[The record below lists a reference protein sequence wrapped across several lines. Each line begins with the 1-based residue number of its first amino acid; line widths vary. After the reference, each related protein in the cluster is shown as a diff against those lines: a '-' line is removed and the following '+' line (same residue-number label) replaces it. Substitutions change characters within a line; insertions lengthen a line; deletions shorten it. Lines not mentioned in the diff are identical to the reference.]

1 MTKNSII
8 FRGGYDKGYK
18 IFIVYENLFAWI
30 LIYFNKNIQFQWIT
44 KKYKNYKI
52 KFSLKKQALLIY
64 ELGNKNHLKNINDQ
78 NFSHFM
84 RGYDKG
90 FYGILIKLTLQ

>member
-18 IFIVYENLFAWI
+18 IFIADENLFACI
-30 LIYFNKNIQFQWIT
+30 LIYFNKNINFQWIT

-52 KFSLKKQALLIY
+52 KYSLKYK
-64 ELGNKNHLKNINDQ
+64 
-78 NFSHFM
+78 
-84 RGYDKG
+84 
-90 FYGILIKLTLQ
+90 FY